1 MKNFWM
7 SVAVLCIF
15 HVMAAA
21 QSPFEKFYEKWSDAD
36 EYVTSVYVSH
46 EMLDFIGEIG
56 FSDDEDLDAALM
68 IKGLDHIIIM
78 SVEEVPMLNI
88 GMKTDLEK
96 ITDNLGDEY
105 KELVRVNDGD
115 DKMTI
120 YYNENGA
127 ESEIVLISLSGSGN
141 YREAN
146 IILFAGDITK
156 EDIKSIVSAASGE

>member
-15 HVMAAA
+15 PVMAAA

-56 FSDDEDLDAALM
+56 FSDDEGLDAALM

-78 SVEEVPMLNI
+78 SVE
-88 GMKTDLEK
+88 
-96 ITDNLGDEY
+96 
-105 KELVRVNDGD
+105 
-115 DKMTI
+115 
-120 YYNENGA
+120 
-127 ESEIVLISLSGSGN
+127 
-141 YREAN
+141 
-146 IILFAGDITK
+146 
-156 EDIKSIVSAASGE
+156 